1 MAINTVFAAVYYPL
15 PFDGNRQN
23 RGAPPMRCA
32 VFPRALPWPDGR
44 PNLNGLCPGD
54 ALPILLGGCTPW
66 RSHTLATDSKKS
78 ILQLRLLRLIFFKSA
93 FCSCS
98 NMRKTQAFVAWVSSF
113 LPCLF
118 LCLSVLFV
126 FKSYLFFLRFSQFP
140 ISFF

>member
-66 RSHTLATDSKKS
+66 RSHTLATDSKNINLAAAAAAFDIFQIGFLLLLQHEKNPGFCGLGFF
-78 ILQLRLLRLIFFKSA
+78 ILTVFIPL
-93 FCSCS
+93 
-98 NMRKTQAFVAWVSSF
+98 SF
-113 LPCLF
+113 RPF
-118 LCLSVLFV
+118 
-126 FKSYLFFLRFSQFP
+126 RF
-140 ISFF
+140 